1 MNRKKRINDILK
13 KNLKDFQVFIEDNSY
28 LHIGHNNF
36 DGKEETHF
44 LITLQF
50 KGQKVLDKMS
60 IHRKINNLLEKE
72 FNSGLHSLEIKI
84 KN

>member
-1 MNRKKRINDILK
+1 MKRKKRIEDILINYFEEETIIVQDK
-13 KNLKDFQVFIEDNSY
+13 SSS
-28 LHIGHNNF
+28 HIGHNNF